1 MKPIRGINGLAKQPS
16 LTGLAG
22 LGCLLLL
29 GCSCAAAEVPAAE
42 LQKAEQ
48 VRRLTTPEA
57 ERRIPVRLRGV
68 VTFFDEGLFSHFV
81 QDDTAGI
88 YLTTSTNLPPLVA
101 GQWVDVEGVT
111 GAGEFAPVVIPSG
124 VKVLGE
130 APLPAAQPASTEQL
144 VGGQKD
150 SQFVEVKGVV
160 RSVNFEKE
168 TQNFLVDIMI
178 DGERFTAYAKELPG
192 SGPETLVES
201 VVKVHGVASTLFNRQ
216 RQLFGFRLLVPRP
229 VDLVIEKPAA
239 SNPFDLPTQS
249 ISSLLQFTP
258 QGTFGHRVKVCGT
271 VAYQESGI
279 ALFLQ
284 DEKEGLYCQ
293 TRQRTPLQAGDRVE
307 VVGFP
312 AKGEYTPVLQ
322 DAVYRKVGTGA
333 VPEPASVDLDEVLTG
348 THDCRLVRINAKLLE
363 RTQRGR
369 EQFLVLDTGTFIFH
383 AYLGQDAGSAAFAEL
398 PNGSEVSVAGICLI
412 ERGSGWRA
420 GEGWRAKSF
429 RLLLRSP
436 GDITLLQSPP
446 WWTKGN
452 TIERAALAG
461 VIALVILVLIDVL
474 RRRGP
479 RRGAGSTRS
488 SQPSG

>member
-1 MKPIRGINGLAKQPS
+1 MKSTKGNSGVAKHVSIIAPV
-16 LTGLAG
+16 GF
-22 LGCLLLL
+22 GCLLLL
-29 GCSCAAAEVPAAE
+29 GYSCAAGEAPAAE

-57 ERRIPVRLRGV
+57 ERHIPVRLRGV
-68 VTFFDEGLFSHFV
+68 VTFFDEGLYSHFV

-101 GQWVDVEGVT
+101 GQLVEVEGVT

-168 TQNFLVDIMI
+168 TQNYLVDIVT
-178 DGERFTAYAKELPG
+178 DAERFTAYIKELPVP
-192 SGPETLVES
+192 GPETLVES
-201 VVKVHGVASTLFNRQ
+201 TVKVRGVSSTLFNRQ

-229 VDLVIEKPAA
+229 VDLVIEKPAD
-239 SNPFDLPTQS
+239 SNPFDIPTQS

-258 QGTFGHRVKVCGT
+258 QGTFGHRVKVSGT
-271 VAYQESGI
+271 VAYQESGS
-279 ALFLQ
+279 ALFIQ

-293 TRQRTPLQAGDRVE
+293 TRQRTRVQAGDRVE

-322 DAVYRKVGTGA
+322 DAVYRKAGTGA
-333 VPEPASVDLDEVLTG
+333 PPEPVAVDLDEVLTG

-369 EQFLVLDTGTFIFH
+369 EQFLVLETGGFIFH
-383 AYLGQDAGSAAFAEL
+383 AYLGQDAGSAAFAEF
-398 PNGSEVSVAGICLI
+398 PNGSEVSVTGICLI

-436 GDITLLQSPP
+436 GDATLLQAPP
-446 WWTKGN
+446 WWTQGDM
-452 TIERAALAG
+452 IERAALVG
-461 VIALVILVLIDVL
+461 VVALVILVLIDIL
-474 RRRGP
+474 RRRRP
-479 RRGAGSTRS
+479 KRGAGPTRVGE
-488 SQPSG
+488 PIG